1 MSASQYTQEAVRNV
15 EVHLKNKGMSLK
27 KGSNSPLTTNYRPEL
42 DTSPE
47 LDVYDS
53 SYYASLIGVLRW
65 LVELG
70 RIDITCET
78 SMMSSFVAMPRKGHL
93 QQLFHMFSY
102 LKSHHN
108 ARMVFDP
115 SYPNINEDE
124 FPKRR
129 WKQFYGDTKE
139 AIPPN
144 APVPLGKEFIMR
156 CFVDADFAGDQ
167 ISQRSRSGFIVLLNT
182 APVYWFSKKQSTIET
197 SSFGSEFC
205 AMKQC
210 CEYLRGLRY
219 KLRMMGIPVNNP
231 CFIYGDNQSVLWNTS
246 VPDST
251 LKKKSSSVAYHFV
264 REGVSRDEWRTS
276 YIKTME
282 NPSDILTKPLPA
294 GINRYRKVRM
304 ILYDIYP
311 E

>member
-15 EVHLKNKGMSLK
+15 QVRLKNKGMSLK

-156 CFVDADFAGDQ
+156 CFVDADFENEAD
-167 ISQRSRSGFIVLLNT
+167 LNT
-182 APVYWFSKKQSTIET
+182 KNTTGAIFERHLPKYVGTD
-197 SSFGSEFC
+197 
-205 AMKQC
+205 
-210 CEYLRGLRY
+210 EY
-219 KLRMMGIPVNNP
+219 M
-231 CFIYGDNQSVLWNTS
+231 
-246 VPDST
+246 
-251 LKKKSSSVAYHFV
+251 
-264 REGVSRDEWRTS
+264 EG
-276 YIKTME
+276 
-282 NPSDILTKPLPA
+282 
-294 GINRYRKVRM
+294 
-304 ILYDIYP
+304 
-311 E
+311 